1 MAAENDFVL
10 TPVAVA
16 TRDRA
21 SGAPLGP
28 KHPERICWGCNNYWL
43 ETDLACGSGTIGTPD
58 PIELFGQDWLTRST
72 ERSRHVDAL
81 AP

>member
-1 MAAENDFVL
+1 MGQ
-10 TPVAVA
+10 
-16 TRDRA
+16 RDDR
-21 SGAPLGP
+21 
-28 KHPERICWGCNNYWL
+28 H
-43 ETDLACGSGTIGTPD
+43 PD